1 MNTTPN
7 ISMCLR
13 TSGKTVTGCCWT
25 SFSDYDDLYRAEAMK
40 ENARRRDID
49 SDLMQ
54 RIMDRYDRE
63 RPVDYRRMVAEEARQ
78 YLVERIDRRIALQ
91 CAVAL
96 KRRDFAIEVLPD
108 AMVSLAVR
116 GGKLHAQ

>member
-1 MNTTPN
+1 MFADFWENGYRLLLD
-7 ISMCLR
+7 IL
-13 TSGKTVTGCCWT
+13 
-25 SFSDYDDLYRAEAMK
+25 SDYDDLYRAEATK
-40 ENARRRDID
+40 ENARRRDTD

-63 RPVDYRRMVAEEARQ
+63 RPVDYLRMVAEEARQ

-116 GGKLHAQ
+116 GGKLRAQ

>member
-1 MNTTPN
+1 
-7 ISMCLR
+7 
-13 TSGKTVTGCCWT
+13 
-25 SFSDYDDLYRAEAMK
+25 
-40 ENARRRDID
+40 
-49 SDLMQ
+49 MQ

-63 RPVDYRRMVAEEARQ
+63 RPVDYRRMVAEEARH
-78 YLVERIDRRIALQ
+78 YLMERIDRRFALQ

-116 GGKLHAQ
+116 GGKLRAQ